1 MNIINRLLGI
11 RYPLIQGGMAHI
23 ADNRLAAAVS
33 NAGAL
38 GIIASGA
45 DDAETVRKQIR
56 LCRERTPHPFGV
68 NLMLM
73 SPHSDAIAAMLI
85 EEKVPVVTTGAGN
98 PGNYIPEWKK
108 AGIIVIPVVASCAH
122 AIRVERAGADALI
135 AEGQEAGGHIGELT
149 TMALIPQIADHVKI
163 PVIAA
168 GGIGDHRGLV
178 AAFALGASGVQVGTL
193 FLASEECPVHEN
205 YKKMILKA
213 RDIDT
218 MVTGRQSGAPVRVLK
233 NRMAKTYNT
242 LAYQNT
248 SLEELEKLT
257 LGSLRKAVFDG
268 DTEQG
273 SFMAGQIA
281 GMIRQIRPV
290 REIIESLFLPAE
302 DYKDH
307 LKIL

>member
-1 MNIINRLLGI
+1 
-11 RYPLIQGGMAHI
+11 
-23 ADNRLAAAVS
+23 
-33 NAGAL
+33 
-38 GIIASGA
+38 
-45 DDAETVRKQIR
+45 
-56 LCRERTPHPFGV
+56 
-68 NLMLM
+68 
-73 SPHSDAIAAMLI
+73 
-85 EEKVPVVTTGAGN
+85 
-98 PGNYIPEWKK
+98 
-108 AGIIVIPVVASCAH
+108 
-122 AIRVERAGADALI
+122 
-135 AEGQEAGGHIGELT
+135 GHIGELT

-248 SLEELEKLT
+248 PLEELEKLT

-281 GMIRQIRPV
+281 GLIREIRPV

-302 DYKDH
+302 DYKDR
-307 LKIL
+307 LQIL